1 VRDRSRSTSRR
12 PQASSTRSVSSP
24 SRSSYSRAAAAPMP
38 QPTRRASRW
47 PAMPGCSAGAT
58 SACVPSTAPTTGRT
72 PVRPLDALA
81 ELVGQVGPEV
91 GVVDRG
97 AHGDPRAVHRE
108 HHHRRQRLATAVGG
122 PGVDPQ
128 QAQPGVDRHV
138 GPLAPRAPLGDAGVA
153 HVRGQ
158 RAVAGEAPHVGGA
171 PGQPGR
177 PALLD
182 RPGGPRGDAGRQPL
196 RPRRVEPGLV
206 GGEPVVE
213 VGAEDCPAP
222 RGGCGWR
229 RGTPRPREHR
239 WWRPP
244 RGPRAGAPPQSRPA
258 GRTGRPRA
266 TRWPT
271 AGGPP
276 GPAAASA
283 TRCRCGRCASSR
295 LSAARAGA

>member
-1 VRDRSRSTSRR
+1 
-12 PQASSTRSVSSP
+12 
-24 SRSSYSRAAAAPMP
+24 
-38 QPTRRASRW
+38 
-47 PAMPGCSAGAT
+47 MPGCSAGAT

-213 VGAEDCPAP
+213 VGAEDCPGPPWVWVAP
-222 RGGCGWR
+222 RYTPAA
-229 RGTPRPREHR
+229 GTSVV
-239 WWRPP
+239 
-244 RGPRAGAPPQSRPA
+244 AATA
-258 GRTGRPRA
+258 RA
-266 TRWPT
+266 TSRCTTAEPPSRSHWKTTSDPVADRRWT
-271 AGGPP
+271 
-276 GPAAASA
+276 
-283 TRCRCGRCASSR
+283 TRARGRERNPVPVWALR
-295 LSAARAGA
+295 E